1 MEVISVMEVI
11 GSLFLMVAV
20 VSLIVYG
27 IIRMI
32 STIFWRYYDITDNDE

>member
-1 MEVISVMEVI
+1 MEVI
-11 GSLFLMVAV
+11 GVIGIVVRLFLMVVV